1 MIGQDRSLEK
11 NKDTSLKTIV
21 LTLNY
26 TEFVLCIIFIVLQ
39 FSLPLQVVS
48 DHWWWHIEMADS
60 GS

>member
-11 NKDTSLKTIV
+11 QIDTSLKTFV

-26 TEFVLCIIFIVLQ
+26 TEFVLCIIFIVLK
-39 FSLPLQVVS
+39 FSFPLQVVS
-48 DHWWWHIEMADS
+48 DHCWWHIEMADS